1 VRIAYVTSRFP
12 CGPGETFLGPELR
25 AVAERVESL
34 LVVPMS
40 PHGGLVHAD
49 AGAFVPQTDLTPV
62 VSATVLRAAARESV
76 SQPRRT
82 AAALGPIARSRSARI
97 AAKNAAVLPK
107 AIWLSRVLRERR
119 IDHLHVH
126 WGGASSTMAMIA
138 AAHAGIPWS
147 LTLHRWDIAED
158 NLLAAKIEAA
168 AFTRVISRRSLDDV
182 LARVPG
188 ADLDVIHMGVELA
201 PLVPRRHSEG
211 AFRLVAVGGLV
222 PVKGHAI
229 LLAALR
235 AALAQDPTRSI
246 ALEIAGDGPLRAELA
261 ELVQRLD
268 LRDRVRFLGLVPHD
282 SLLAGMRDGRWDA
295 IVHASIEQG
304 DLHEGIP
311 VALMEAMSAR
321 LPVIATAS
329 GGVSELVS
337 DAGSLVP
344 PGDPAALAAAIGA
357 LASSPARVEQL
368 AAAGYARVRDDFDA
382 AALAGALVE
391 RFAGPRVVGER
402 LAA

>member
-1 VRIAYVTSRFP
+1 VRVAYVTSRFP
-12 CGPGETFLGPELR
+12 YGPGEAFLGPELR

-49 AGAFVPQTDLTPV
+49 AGALVSQADRTPV
-62 VSATVLRAAARESV
+62 VSATVLRAALRGSV

-82 AAALGPIARSRSARI
+82 AAALGLVARSRSARI

-107 AIWLSRVLRERR
+107 AIWLSRLLRERR

-138 AAHAGIPWS
+138 ATRAGVPWS

-168 AFTRVISRRSLDDV
+168 AFTRVISRRSLADV

-201 PLVPRRHSEG
+201 PLPPRNPSNG

-229 LLAALR
+229 LLETLR
-235 AALAQDPTRSI
+235 AALARNPTRSI
-246 ALEIAGDGPLRAELA
+246 ALEIVGDGPLRAELA

-268 LRDRVRFLGLVPHD
+268 LGDHVRFLGLVPHD
-282 SLLAGMRDGRWDA
+282 SLLAGMRGGRWDA
-295 IVHASIEQG
+295 IVHASIDQG

-329 GGVSELVS
+329 GGVPELVGA
-337 DAGSLVP
+337 AGSLVP
-344 PGDPAALAAAIGA
+344 PGDVAALAAAIGT
-357 LASSPARVEQL
+357 LASSPGLVEQF

-391 RFAGPRVVGER
+391 RFAGPRRVAER